1 MQASKA
7 SPPANTEFENAELT
21 NPEVKQNAI
30 CIVPILFVFIFETL
44 TFVVSPPGPRPV
56 LLSPSGDDAFLRIDS
71 QSVTHFHY
79 RLFILA
85 VYLIQVTESF
95 TGK

>member
-1 MQASKA
+1 MQASKP
-7 SPPANTEFENAELT
+7 SPPANTEFENAKLT
-21 NPEVKQNAI
+21 NPEVKQSAI

-44 TFVVSPPGPRPV
+44 TFLVSPPEPRPV
-56 LLSPSGDDAFLRIDS
+56 LLFPSSDYAFLRIDS
-71 QSVTHFHY
+71 LSVPHFHY

-85 VYLIQVTESF
+85 VYLIRVTESF